1 MQFIDDSY
9 LSVDFADV
17 FGALVLGDFDVYIVA
32 YDKFA
37 SVLELW

>member
-9 LSVDFADV
+9 LSVDFTDV

-37 SVLELW
+37 SVLEL